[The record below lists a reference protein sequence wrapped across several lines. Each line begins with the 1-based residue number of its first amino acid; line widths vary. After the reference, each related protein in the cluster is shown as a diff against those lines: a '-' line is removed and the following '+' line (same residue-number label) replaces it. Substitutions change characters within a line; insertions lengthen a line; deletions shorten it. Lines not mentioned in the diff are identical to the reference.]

1 MSQFTSPKLA
11 EKQIELAIKDFWG
24 KIRMFFP
31 EIEPNDLPEMVKHNF
46 PILCMDAVDRA
57 LKHAREKKK
66 EPVTSEELLAE
77 IVEQL
82 NMLPN
87 SKLLTCTSYQLI
99 EKINK
104 HLDSK

>member
-1 MSQFTSPKLA
+1 MSQLRNKDQD
-11 EKQIELAIKDFWG
+11 KQCIKEAMINFWDRVVFEYPELDAH
-24 KIRMFFP
+24 
-31 EIEPNDLPEMVKHNF
+31 DLPDVVKYNF
-46 PILCMDAVDRA
+46 PILCSDAVDRA
-57 LKHAREKKK
+57 LKHAKELKKI
-66 EPVTSEELLAE
+66 PPTSEELLGE